1 MLLDVGDAACACAGR
16 LGRTCMMADRITLQW
31 REGGVGAALLE
42 VAAAPQ
48 NRYDNEGVSTM
59 SRQVRG
65 PNLGDRKTASQ
76 PEPAAQMKCRG
87 TTQLCRMPRCVPSAV
102 S

>member
-1 MLLDVGDAACACAGR
+1 
-16 LGRTCMMADRITLQW
+16 MMADRIALQW

-48 NRYDNEGVSTM
+48 NRDDNGGLSTM

-65 PNLGDRKTASQ
+65 HILVDRKTASQ
-76 PEPAAQMKCRG
+76 PEPAAPEKCQV
-87 TTQLCRMPRCVPSAV
+87 TSQLCPMPRCVPSAV

>member
-87 TTQLCRMPRCVPSAV
+87 TTQLCRMPMCVPSAV